1 MNYESRHILWMSTGR
16 NCASVAVP
24 TIALA
29 MMAQRGHILSLWVI
43 DYLEARTA
51 LNQHSLETG
60 IVTLAAVMAVGACL
74 HAIRTWN
81 YSR

>member
-1 MNYESRHILWMSTGR
+1 MSTGR

-51 LNQHSLETG
+51 LNQHGLETG